1 MRLSCDSAD
10 GAEGVTPPRGETAR
24 APNAPAEVTLSAFSH
39 SASQPTDASLRAT
52 LGEAFPI
59 WTRLID
65 DLGRR
70 LAPVNTVWGSSGKST
85 GWGLRVRCDERIIL
99 YMTPQRG
106 QFLVSFALGAR
117 AVEAAA
123 KARLPAALT
132 RTIAT
137 APQYAEG
144 RGVRIE
150 VRSAR
155 QIPGIVKLGEVK
167 RSN

>member
-1 MRLSCDSAD
+1 M
-10 GAEGVTPPRGETAR
+10 
-24 APNAPAEVTLSAFSH
+24 
-39 SASQPTDASLRAT
+39 
-52 LGEAFPI
+52 
-59 WTRLID
+59 
-65 DLGRR
+65 
-70 LAPVNTVWGSSGKST
+70 NTVWASSGKST
-85 GWGLRVRCDERIIL
+85 GWGLRVRCEERIIV

-123 KARLPAALT
+123 KARLPETLQEA
-132 RTIAT
+132 IAK

-155 QIPGIVKLGEVK
+155 QVAGIVKLAELK
-167 RSN
+167 RNN